1 MSEQKEMKMRVKILA
16 ASLIVLAMM
25 AVYLPTSRAGQE
37 RSVWDGVYTEEQA
50 GRGEPLYLRECGTCH
65 GAEMT
70 GGEEAPA
77 LAGAAFLANWEG
89 LSVGDLFERV
99 RISMPPNKQGR
110 LSRQQIVDILSHI
123 LKVGNFPAG
132 KAELDIKTEVM
143 KQIRIEANKP
153 KSGS

>member
-1 MSEQKEMKMRVKILA
+1 
-16 ASLIVLAMM
+16 
-25 AVYLPTSRAGQE
+25 
-37 RSVWDGVYTEEQA
+37 
-50 GRGEPLYLRECGTCH
+50 
-65 GAEMT
+65 MT

-132 KAELDIKTEVM
+132 KAELDTKTEVM

-153 KSGS
+153 KPGSSD